1 MTPVPGR
8 PAVPAAAARGGPADV
23 VYLLLLLQAG
33 FGLVAML
40 GGLLLMGNPVYLLAP
55 VAKAVTLFVLAT
67 KVVSGR
73 RWAWITVLVLEG
85 LGLVGFWLSLLGGL
99 LPMLTRTV
107 TLTGL
112 LTEVGIPV
120 VVIYFCAR
128 TLVDW
133 RLSALSRGVP
143 AGPPAPAGG
152 PFPAGW
158 PVPAGSP
165 APAGPPLPAGWPVPA
180 GWFAPVGPAQ
190 VGPAQ
195 VGRPA
200 PPAQQAPAAPPHPHQ
215 HPHPEE
221 QR

>member
-8 PAVPAAAARGGPADV
+8 SAVLAAPAARGGPADV

-55 VAKAVTLFVLAT
+55 VAKAVTLFVLAA
-67 KVVSGR
+67 KVVSGQ
-73 RWAWITVLVLEG
+73 RWAWIVVLVLEG
-85 LGLVGFWLSLLGGL
+85 FGLIGFWLSLLGGL

-120 VVIYFCAR
+120 VVIYFCVR

-133 RLSALSRGVP
+133 RLSAPSRGVP

-152 PFPAGW
+152 PVPAGW
-158 PVPAGSP
+158 P
-165 APAGPPLPAGWPVPA
+165 APAGLPLPAGWPVPA
-180 GWFAPVGPAQ
+180 GWSAPVGP
-190 VGPAQ
+190 VPTGPAP
-195 VGRPA
+195 VGWPA
-200 PPAQQAPAAPPHPHQ
+200 PTAQSAPATQPHSHPHPHS
-215 HPHPEE
+215 EE